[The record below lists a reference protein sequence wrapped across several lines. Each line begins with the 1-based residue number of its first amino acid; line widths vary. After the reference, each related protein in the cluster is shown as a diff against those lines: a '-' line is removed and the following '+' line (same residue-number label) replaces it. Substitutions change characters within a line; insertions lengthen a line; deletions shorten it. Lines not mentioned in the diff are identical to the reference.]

1 MFPLALMGAGAVYAV
16 LPPVDEDGIPIA
28 REVDDEI
35 VETVKLGGEKKD
47 STASGEQEGVSNEP
61 DADSALSTPGVY
73 IPAPPI
79 ILPPSDNSKPVDSS
93 AFDPSRETYA
103 STRKN
108 ARTMSMLIPAPAG
121 QITDRNGISLAR
133 SVVAYQP
140 AIRFG
145 QQEDESDAH
154 ILSMGR
160 NALAHLEA
168 MGINV
173 FDFKDEQ
180 LLSHYKNR
188 RWLPLPVAG
197 VMREAEAERLRARI
211 EAIPAAELQ
220 SIYLRS
226 YPEKESV
233 GHITGYRG
241 VQSKLPTGPI
251 NHNDPLFEFYEGR
264 SGLEKEFDRQ
274 LTGRPGVWRLMFN
287 ESGKK
292 ILDELQVHPK
302 PGGTVVTTLNQ
313 KWQRQAQK
321 TLAKLTRRGAMVI
334 LDCRT
339 GEILVMASNP
349 SFDPNLFVPSI
360 SQKDYD
366 ALRDDP
372 GTPLVSRAFAG
383 VYPPASTF
391 KTITIA
397 AGLKT
402 GTIKEETLIDCPYI
416 VTIGN
421 HQFKNHSKTPVGS
434 INCVRA
440 LALSNNPFMY
450 KTSVK
455 MGANALMDTARRYGY
470 GKKTGI
476 PLPDK
481 PGLVPD
487 EAWMRR
493 VFGRGFMDGDAA
505 NLAIGQ
511 GALLATPLQ
520 VAHAMA
526 GIANGTYLPKL
537 QLVRQVLDVDGNV
550 VYQFSPEIESNLAD
564 MAEANAIVRKGMHAV
579 VDGGTGR
586 RASLSY
592 TSSSGKTG
600 TAQWGKES
608 EERLLAWFAG
618 FLPSEN
624 PRFAYAALYEGRP
637 HERIGG
643 GQTAAAI
650 IKSFFESVKADVK
663 AILEQDKKDDAE
675 TAKAVEP
682 EATDARN
689 EATERPRAA
698 GPASEWDDGRNIAPD
713 DLYDRHSFTPGDDS
727 TD

>member
-1 MFPLALMGAGAVYAV
+1 MGAGAFCAV
-16 LPPVDEDGIPIA
+16 PPAVDEDGIPIA

-47 STASGEQEGVSNEP
+47 STASGEAEGVSNEP
-61 DADSALSTPGVY
+61 DVDTAVSTPGVY

-79 ILPPSDNSKPVDSS
+79 ILPPTDNSKPVDSS

-133 SVVAYQP
+133 SEVAYQP

-154 ILSMGR
+154 ILSLGR
-160 NALAHLEA
+160 NALAHMESL
-168 MGINV
+168 GINV
-173 FDFKDEQ
+173 YEFKDEQ
-180 LLSHYKNR
+180 LLSQYRNR

-197 VMREAEAERLRARI
+197 VMREAEAEKLRARI
-211 EAIPAAELQ
+211 ESIPAAELQ
-220 SIYLRS
+220 AIYLRS
-226 YPEKESV
+226 YPEKESI

-321 TLAKLTRRGAMVI
+321 TLAKLTRRGALVVI
-334 LDCRT
+334 DCRT

-391 KTITIA
+391 KTITISS
-397 AGLKT
+397 GLKT
-402 GTIKEETLIDCPYI
+402 GTIKEQTLIDCPYI

-421 HQFKNHSKTPVGS
+421 HQFKNHSKTPAGS

-450 KTSVK
+450 KTAVK
-455 MGANALMDTARRYGY
+455 MGANALMDTARRYGF

-520 VAHAMA
+520 VAHAIA

-537 QLVRQVLDVDGNV
+537 QLIRQVLDVDGNV
-550 VYQFSPEIESNLAD
+550 VYQFTPEIESNLAD
-564 MAEANAIVRKGMHAV
+564 MAEANAIVRKGMRAV
-579 VDGGTGR
+579 IDGGTGR

-592 TSSSGKTG
+592 TTSSGKTG

-608 EERLLAWFAG
+608 EERRLAWFTG

-624 PRFAYAALYEGRP
+624 PRYVYAALYEGRP

-650 IKSFFESVKADVK
+650 IKTFFESVKADVK
-663 AILEQDKKDDAE
+663 AVIEQDKKEDAE

-682 EATDARN
+682 EATDPGN
-689 EATERPRAA
+689 EAAEHPRATV
-698 GPASEWDDGRNIAPD
+698 PASEWDDGRNIAPD
-713 DLYDRHSFTPGDDS
+713 ALYDRNSFTPGDDS